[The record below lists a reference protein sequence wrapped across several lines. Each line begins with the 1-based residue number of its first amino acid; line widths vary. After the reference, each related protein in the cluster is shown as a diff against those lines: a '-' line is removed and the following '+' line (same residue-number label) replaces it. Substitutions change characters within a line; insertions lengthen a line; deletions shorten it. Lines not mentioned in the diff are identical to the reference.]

1 MLDFGKYV
9 RMLPRLRQIGC
20 SLLVVTLAA
29 CAVKLTNRFDP
40 APNGDVTGAAAVC
53 SSLAIEPNGAPGGDA
68 GPKLLG
74 RFYSPLSDDGKTLL
88 SPRFDWS
95 GNSIT
100 ARFEATDHIT
110 VKLLLEAQPTAD
122 PNVQTVQDLLF
133 EFVVD
138 DLPPATRQIT
148 VTTDAKGN
156 PTTTPLEAYEV
167 TGLDASKPHEVV
179 IYRNTE
185 AEKGIID
192 FNGFDLHGGHYL
204 PPTRRARR
212 VEFIGDSITCGYG
225 LEGNNA
231 TCPYSVTIRSLVDPT
246 TGKSVLDANGNPVTV
261 DLPVTENQYLTY
273 VAQAARALDADPV
286 TYCWSGRGVYKNLKE
301 NWVLGATSR
310 VPELEPDATKTV
322 PDLWNERTLGSDY
335 EGSDAGTILDGGTAW
350 DFSVEKPED
359 IPQVVVVNLGTN
371 DFSRDTKNNVT
382 GQSNMTPGKDPG
394 DNIPDGDLDS
404 TAELELFFQKYL
416 KFVQQIRLHR
426 PQAHIFLATPPML
439 SDQYPLVNARSHLK
453 AILVR
458 IVEEMQKVGDQKVYK
473 MDLVEMG
480 SRYGL
485 GCDYHPNRTVH
496 DIMATQLV
504 GAIRSKT
511 CW

>member
-1 MLDFGKYV
+1 MV
-9 RMLPRLRQIGC
+9 
-20 SLLVVTLAA
+20 
-29 CAVKLTNRFDP
+29 
-40 APNGDVTGAAAVC
+40 
-53 SSLAIEPNGAPGGDA
+53 EPNGAPGGDA

-74 RFYSPLSDDGKTLL
+74 RFYTPLSDDGKTRL

-100 ARFEATDHIT
+100 ARFEGTDTIT
-110 VKLLLEAQPTAD
+110 VKLLLETAPTAD

-133 EFVVD
+133 EFAVD
-138 DLPPATRQIT
+138 DLPPTVRQIT
-148 VTTDAKGN
+148 VTKDANGN
-156 PTTTPLEAYEV
+156 PTTTPLETYDI

-185 AEKGIID
+185 AQKGTID
-192 FNGFDLHGGHYL
+192 FNGFDLHGGRFL

-212 VEFIGDSITCGYG
+212 IEFIGDSITCGYG

-231 TCPYSVTIRSLVDPT
+231 TCPYSVTIRSLTDPT
-246 TGKSVLDANGNPVTV
+246 TGKPVLDANGNPVTV

-273 VAQAARALDADPV
+273 VAQAARALDADPI
-286 TYCWSGRGVYKNLKE
+286 TYCWSGKGVFLNLKE
-301 NWVLGATSR
+301 NYVLDETTHQPR
-310 VPELEPDATKTV
+310 LEDDALTTV
-322 PDLWNERTLGSDY
+322 PDLWNTRTLAADFQGA
-335 EGSDAGTILDGGTAW
+335 DAGSVVDGKGTRW
-350 DFSVEKPED
+350 DFSVEKPDEV
-359 IPQVVVVNLGTN
+359 PQVVVVNLGTN
-371 DFSRDTKNNVT
+371 DFSRDTRDNTT
-382 GQSNMTPGKDPG
+382 GQPNKIPGKDPG

-404 TAELELFFQKYL
+404 EANLELFFQKYL
-416 KFVQQIRLHR
+416 GFVQQIRLHR

-439 SDQYPLVNARSHLK
+439 SDQYPLTNGRSHLK

-496 DIMATQLV
+496 DIMATQLI